1 MLSVYISLLSGVGS
15 WIRRPRGSRREGY
28 RGSLVA
34 SAHFITQLPPAF
46 KIKLSACR
54 KLDAAKSRA
63 ARCRDGTVRPDGGAR
78 FNFGRGLLD
87 EDERQRSLPLSP
99 ASGGAR
105 RRGLRAGRGVEPDLH
120 GRQRLFHCSLR
131 VG

>member
-34 SAHFITQLPPAF
+34 SAQFITQLPPAF

-54 KLDAAKSRA
+54 KLNAAKSRV
-63 ARCRDGTVRPDGGAR
+63 ARCGGGTVRPDGGAR
-78 FNFGRGLLD
+78 FNFGRGLFD
-87 EDERQRSLPLSP
+87 EDERTRFLSLSS
-99 ASGGAR
+99 ASSGAL
-105 RRGLRAGRGVEPDLH
+105 RRGPRAARGRGH
-120 GRQRLFHCSLR
+120 
-131 VG
+131 